1 MAQDFSYRYPLVDGH
16 GNFGS
21 IDGDGAAAM
30 RYTEARMS
38 KISAEM
44 LRDLRKNTVDFVP
57 NYDATELEPA
67 VLPARIPNLLVNG
80 ATGIAVGMAS
90 NIPPHNLGEVIDGT
104 IALMENPEL
113 SSEYHPHG
121 DSSIYEALVRMAQD
135 FSYRY
140 PLVDGH
146 GNFGS
151 IDGDGAAAMRYT
163 EARMSKI
170 SAEMLRDLRKNT
182 VDFVPNYDAT
192 ELEPAVLPA
201 RIPNLLVNG
210 ATGIAVGMASNIPPH
225 NLGEVIDGTIALME
239 NPELSSEDLMH
250 FIPGPDFPTGGIIMG
265 ADGLRQ
271 AYNTGTG
278 TIVVRSKCEI
288 IEPKNR
294 KSHAEII
301 VTEIPYGIR
310 KSTILERIGE
320 VAKEHIVD
328 GIVDLRDE
336 SSMRGMRIVIEV
348 RNDVNPHV
356 LLNNLYKYTQLQS
369 SFGINNIALV
379 DGRPEAL
386 SLKRALEV
394 YINHQIDVITRRTN
408 FELDEDLKRMH
419 ILEGFIIA
427 TDHID
432 EIIKIIRGSMNG
444 EEKDLLMQRF
454 NLSERQAQAILDMQ
468 LRRLSGL
475 SRQKTEEEY
484 KFLASEVERLR
495 HILESKENKEE
506 IIKNELLEIK
516 AKYNDKRKSE
526 MALHLDLNIEN
537 EDLIPRDDVLITITR
552 GGYAKRMKTSEYR
565 SQSRGGVGIT
575 GIKTKENDIVEHVI
589 STSTHDFLLFFTNLG
604 RVYKLKGY
612 QIPEGNRTSK
622 GIPLV
627 NMINFQDGEHLAAVT
642 NISDIANQE
651 QCIFFATKK
660 GIIKRTSVSQFQN
673 IRTNGINAI
682 NLTEGD
688 ELLQV
693 EVTDGHREIILGAS
707 NGKAIRFNEE
717 TVREIGR
724 SATGVRG
731 MKLNEGDELV
741 GMAVV
746 RDDVKDILVVT
757 EKGYG
762 KRTDADEY
770 RLQTRGGMGVK
781 TLNITDKNGRLASLR
796 AVNDDLDLIAT
807 TNKGVTIRMHCADIS
822 QTGRAAQGVKLIR
835 LRDDQHVSSIA
846 IVEREDDEVVQ
857 VESPVA
863 SQEVSVDSPQ
873 ENNQAE

>member
-1 MAQDFSYRYPLVDGH
+1 MENDDKNINENNEILDDEEEEKLQVGEISSSQEYNHGKIDSVMLSGKLKRSFLNYAMSVIVDRALPDAR
-16 GNFGS
+16 
-21 IDGDGAAAM
+21 DGLKPVQRRILYGMD
-30 RYTEARMS
+30 
-38 KISAEM
+38 
-44 LRDLRKNTVDFVP
+44 
-57 NYDATELEPA
+57 ELKVYYNVA
-67 VLPARIPNLLVNG
+67 HKKSARI
-80 ATGIAVGMAS
+80 VGDVM
-90 NIPPHNLGEVIDGT
+90 GK
-104 IALMENPEL
+104 
-113 SSEYHPHG
+113 YHPHG

-210 ATGIAVGMASNIPPH
+210 ATGIAVGMATNIPPH

-781 TLNITDKNGRLASLR
+781 SLNITDKNGRLASLR

-873 ENNQAE
+873 ENIQAE

>member
-1 MAQDFSYRYPLVDGH
+1 MENDDKNINENNEILDDEEEEKLQVGEISSSQEYNHGKIDSVMLSGKLKRSFLNYAMSVIVDRALPDAR
-16 GNFGS
+16 
-21 IDGDGAAAM
+21 DGLKPVQRRILYGMD
-30 RYTEARMS
+30 
-38 KISAEM
+38 
-44 LRDLRKNTVDFVP
+44 
-57 NYDATELEPA
+57 ELKVYYNVA
-67 VLPARIPNLLVNG
+67 HKKSARI
-80 ATGIAVGMAS
+80 VGDVM
-90 NIPPHNLGEVIDGT
+90 GK
-104 IALMENPEL
+104 
-113 SSEYHPHG
+113 YHPHG

-210 ATGIAVGMASNIPPH
+210 ATGIAVGMATNIPPH

-328 GIVDLRDE
+328 GIIDLRDE

-873 ENNQAE
+873 ENMVLSKVR

>member
-1 MAQDFSYRYPLVDGH
+1 MENDDKNINENNEILDDEEEEKLQVGEISSSQDYNHGKIDSVMLSGKLKRSFLNYAMSVIVDRALPDAR
-16 GNFGS
+16 
-21 IDGDGAAAM
+21 DGLKPVQRRILYGMD
-30 RYTEARMS
+30 
-38 KISAEM
+38 
-44 LRDLRKNTVDFVP
+44 
-57 NYDATELEPA
+57 ELKVYYNVA
-67 VLPARIPNLLVNG
+67 HKKSARI
-80 ATGIAVGMAS
+80 VGDVM
-90 NIPPHNLGEVIDGT
+90 GK
-104 IALMENPEL
+104 
-113 SSEYHPHG
+113 YHPHG

-210 ATGIAVGMASNIPPH
+210 ATGIAVGMATNIPPH

>member
-1 MAQDFSYRYPLVDGH
+1 MENDDKNINENNEILDDEEEEKLQVGEISSSQEYNHGKIDSVMLSGKLKRSFLNYAMSVIVDRALPDAR
-16 GNFGS
+16 
-21 IDGDGAAAM
+21 DGLKPVQRRILYGMD
-30 RYTEARMS
+30 
-38 KISAEM
+38 
-44 LRDLRKNTVDFVP
+44 
-57 NYDATELEPA
+57 ELKVYYNVA
-67 VLPARIPNLLVNG
+67 HKKSARI
-80 ATGIAVGMAS
+80 VGDVM
-90 NIPPHNLGEVIDGT
+90 GK
-104 IALMENPEL
+104 
-113 SSEYHPHG
+113 YHPHG

-210 ATGIAVGMASNIPPH
+210 ATGIAVGMATNIPPH

-239 NPELSSEDLMH
+239 NPELSSEDLIH

-873 ENNQAE
+873 ENIQAE

>member
-1 MAQDFSYRYPLVDGH
+1 MENDDKNINENNEILDDEEEEKLQVGEISSSQEYNHGKIDSVMLSGKLKRSFLNYAMSVIVDRALPDAR
-16 GNFGS
+16 
-21 IDGDGAAAM
+21 DGLKPVQRRILYGMD
-30 RYTEARMS
+30 
-38 KISAEM
+38 
-44 LRDLRKNTVDFVP
+44 
-57 NYDATELEPA
+57 ELKVYYNVA
-67 VLPARIPNLLVNG
+67 HKKSARI
-80 ATGIAVGMAS
+80 VGDVM
-90 NIPPHNLGEVIDGT
+90 GK
-104 IALMENPEL
+104 
-113 SSEYHPHG
+113 YHPHG

-210 ATGIAVGMASNIPPH
+210 ATGIAVGMATNIPPH

-294 KSHAEII
+294 KSHTEII

-781 TLNITDKNGRLASLR
+781 TLNITDKNGRLASLS

>member
-1 MAQDFSYRYPLVDGH
+1 MENDDKNINENNEILDDEEEEKLQVGEISSSQEYNHGKIDSVMLSGKLKRSFLNYAMSVIVDRALPDAR
-16 GNFGS
+16 
-21 IDGDGAAAM
+21 DGLKPVQRRILYGMD
-30 RYTEARMS
+30 
-38 KISAEM
+38 
-44 LRDLRKNTVDFVP
+44 
-57 NYDATELEPA
+57 ELKVYYNVA
-67 VLPARIPNLLVNG
+67 HKKSARI
-80 ATGIAVGMAS
+80 VGDVM
-90 NIPPHNLGEVIDGT
+90 GK
-104 IALMENPEL
+104 
-113 SSEYHPHG
+113 YHPHG

-210 ATGIAVGMASNIPPH
+210 ATGIAVGMATNIPPH

-516 AKYNDKRKSE
+516 VKYNDKRKSE

>member
-1 MAQDFSYRYPLVDGH
+1 MENDDKNINENNEILDDEEEEKLQVGEISSSQEYNHGKIDSVMLSGKLKRSFLNYAMSVIVDRALPDAR
-16 GNFGS
+16 
-21 IDGDGAAAM
+21 DGLKPVQRRILYGMD
-30 RYTEARMS
+30 
-38 KISAEM
+38 
-44 LRDLRKNTVDFVP
+44 
-57 NYDATELEPA
+57 ELKVYYNVA
-67 VLPARIPNLLVNG
+67 HKKSARI
-80 ATGIAVGMAS
+80 VGDVM
-90 NIPPHNLGEVIDGT
+90 GK
-104 IALMENPEL
+104 
-113 SSEYHPHG
+113 YHPHG

-210 ATGIAVGMASNIPPH
+210 ATGIAVGMATNIPPH

-873 ENNQAE
+873 ENIQVE

>member
-1 MAQDFSYRYPLVDGH
+1 MENDDKNINENNEILDDEEEEKLQVGEISSSQEYNHGKIDSVMLSGKLKRSFLNYAMSVIVDRALPDAR
-16 GNFGS
+16 
-21 IDGDGAAAM
+21 DGLKPVQRRILYGMD
-30 RYTEARMS
+30 
-38 KISAEM
+38 
-44 LRDLRKNTVDFVP
+44 
-57 NYDATELEPA
+57 ELKVYYNVA
-67 VLPARIPNLLVNG
+67 HKKSARI
-80 ATGIAVGMAS
+80 VGDVM
-90 NIPPHNLGEVIDGT
+90 GK
-104 IALMENPEL
+104 
-113 SSEYHPHG
+113 YHPHG

-210 ATGIAVGMASNIPPH
+210 ATGIAVGMATNIPPH

-250 FIPGPDFPTGGIIMG
+250 FIPGPDLPTGGIIMG

-873 ENNQAE
+873 ENIQAE

>member
-1 MAQDFSYRYPLVDGH
+1 MENDDKNINENNEILDDEEEEKLQVGEISSSQEYNHGKIDSVMLSGKLKRSFLNYAMSVIVDRALPDAR
-16 GNFGS
+16 
-21 IDGDGAAAM
+21 DGLKPVQRRILYGMD
-30 RYTEARMS
+30 
-38 KISAEM
+38 
-44 LRDLRKNTVDFVP
+44 
-57 NYDATELEPA
+57 ELKVYYNVA
-67 VLPARIPNLLVNG
+67 HKKSARI
-80 ATGIAVGMAS
+80 VGDVM
-90 NIPPHNLGEVIDGT
+90 GK
-104 IALMENPEL
+104 
-113 SSEYHPHG
+113 YHPHG

-210 ATGIAVGMASNIPPH
+210 ATGIAVGMATNIPPH

-526 MALHLDLNIEN
+526 MALHLELNIEN

>member
-1 MAQDFSYRYPLVDGH
+1 MENDDKNINENNEILDDEEEEKLQVGEISSSQEYNHGKIDSVMLSGKLKRSFLNYAMSVIVDRALPDAR
-16 GNFGS
+16 
-21 IDGDGAAAM
+21 DGLKPVQRRILYGMD
-30 RYTEARMS
+30 
-38 KISAEM
+38 
-44 LRDLRKNTVDFVP
+44 
-57 NYDATELEPA
+57 ELKVYYNVA
-67 VLPARIPNLLVNG
+67 HKKSARI
-80 ATGIAVGMAS
+80 VGDVM
-90 NIPPHNLGEVIDGT
+90 GK
-104 IALMENPEL
+104 
-113 SSEYHPHG
+113 YHPHG

-210 ATGIAVGMASNIPPH
+210 ATGIAVGMATNIPPH

>member
-1 MAQDFSYRYPLVDGH
+1 MENDDKNINENNEILDDEEEEKLQVGEISSSQEYNHGKIDSVMLSGKLKRSFLNYAMSVIVDRALPDAR
-16 GNFGS
+16 
-21 IDGDGAAAM
+21 DGLKPVQRRILYGMD
-30 RYTEARMS
+30 
-38 KISAEM
+38 
-44 LRDLRKNTVDFVP
+44 
-57 NYDATELEPA
+57 ELKVYYNVA
-67 VLPARIPNLLVNG
+67 HKKSARI
-80 ATGIAVGMAS
+80 VGDVM
-90 NIPPHNLGEVIDGT
+90 GK
-104 IALMENPEL
+104 
-113 SSEYHPHG
+113 YHPHG

-210 ATGIAVGMASNIPPH
+210 ATGIAVGMATNIPPH

-807 TNKGVTIRMHCADIS
+807 TNKGVTIRMHCANIS

-873 ENNQAE
+873 ENIQAE

>member
-1 MAQDFSYRYPLVDGH
+1 MENDDKNINENNEILDDEEEEKLQVGEISSSQEYNHGKIDSVMLSGKLKRSFLNYAMSVIVDRALPDAR
-16 GNFGS
+16 
-21 IDGDGAAAM
+21 DGLKPVQRRILYGMD
-30 RYTEARMS
+30 
-38 KISAEM
+38 
-44 LRDLRKNTVDFVP
+44 
-57 NYDATELEPA
+57 ELKVYYNVA
-67 VLPARIPNLLVNG
+67 HKKSARI
-80 ATGIAVGMAS
+80 VGDVM
-90 NIPPHNLGEVIDGT
+90 GK
-104 IALMENPEL
+104 
-113 SSEYHPHG
+113 YHPHG
-121 DSSIYEALVRMAQD
+121 DYSIYEALVRMAQD

-210 ATGIAVGMASNIPPH
+210 ATGIAVGMATNIPPH

-278 TIVVRSKCEI
+278 TIAVRSKCEI

-873 ENNQAE
+873 ENIQAE

>member
-1 MAQDFSYRYPLVDGH
+1 M
-16 GNFGS
+16 
-21 IDGDGAAAM
+21 
-30 RYTEARMS
+30 
-38 KISAEM
+38 
-44 LRDLRKNTVDFVP
+44 
-57 NYDATELEPA
+57 
-67 VLPARIPNLLVNG
+67 
-80 ATGIAVGMAS
+80 
-90 NIPPHNLGEVIDGT
+90 
-104 IALMENPEL
+104 
-113 SSEYHPHG
+113 
-121 DSSIYEALVRMAQD
+121 
-135 FSYRY
+135 
-140 PLVDGH
+140 
-146 GNFGS
+146 
-151 IDGDGAAAMRYT
+151 
-163 EARMSKI
+163 
-170 SAEMLRDLRKNT
+170 
-182 VDFVPNYDAT
+182 
-192 ELEPAVLPA
+192 
-201 RIPNLLVNG
+201 
-210 ATGIAVGMASNIPPH
+210 
-225 NLGEVIDGTIALME
+225 
-239 NPELSSEDLMH
+239 
-250 FIPGPDFPTGGIIMG
+250 
-265 ADGLRQ
+265 
-271 AYNTGTG
+271 
-278 TIVVRSKCEI
+278 
-288 IEPKNR
+288 
-294 KSHAEII
+294 
-301 VTEIPYGIR
+301 
-310 KSTILERIGE
+310 
-320 VAKEHIVD
+320 
-328 GIVDLRDE
+328 
-336 SSMRGMRIVIEV
+336 
-348 RNDVNPHV
+348 
-356 LLNNLYKYTQLQS
+356 
-369 SFGINNIALV
+369 
-379 DGRPEAL
+379 
-386 SLKRALEV
+386 
-394 YINHQIDVITRRTN
+394 
-408 FELDEDLKRMH
+408 
-419 ILEGFIIA
+419 
-427 TDHID
+427 
-432 EIIKIIRGSMNG
+432 
-444 EEKDLLMQRF
+444 
-454 NLSERQAQAILDMQ
+454 
-468 LRRLSGL
+468 
-475 SRQKTEEEY
+475 
-484 KFLASEVERLR
+484 
-495 HILESKENKEE
+495 
-506 IIKNELLEIK
+506 
-516 AKYNDKRKSE
+516 
-526 MALHLDLNIEN
+526 
-537 EDLIPRDDVLITITR
+537 
-552 GGYAKRMKTSEYR
+552 
-565 SQSRGGVGIT
+565 
-575 GIKTKENDIVEHVI
+575 
-589 STSTHDFLLFFTNLG
+589 FFTNLG

>member
-1 MAQDFSYRYPLVDGH
+1 MENDDKNINENNEILDDEEEEKLQVGEISSSQEYNHGKIDSVMLSGKLKRSFLNYAMSVIVDRALPDAR
-16 GNFGS
+16 
-21 IDGDGAAAM
+21 DGLKPVQRRILYGMD
-30 RYTEARMS
+30 
-38 KISAEM
+38 
-44 LRDLRKNTVDFVP
+44 
-57 NYDATELEPA
+57 ELKVYYNVA
-67 VLPARIPNLLVNG
+67 HKKSARI
-80 ATGIAVGMAS
+80 VGDVM
-90 NIPPHNLGEVIDGT
+90 GK
-104 IALMENPEL
+104 
-113 SSEYHPHG
+113 YHPHG

-210 ATGIAVGMASNIPPH
+210 ATGIAVGMATNIPPH

-863 SQEVSVDSPQ
+863 SQEVSVDSLQ
-873 ENNQAE
+873 ENIQAE

>member
-1 MAQDFSYRYPLVDGH
+1 MEEENKRYDYVEDVEISKEMRTAFLDYSMSVIVSRALPDVRDGMKPVH
-16 GNFGS
+16 RR
-21 IDGDGAAAM
+21 ILHAM
-30 RYTEARMS
+30 NQLGITSGVAHKKS
-38 KISAEM
+38 
-44 LRDLRKNTVDFVP
+44 
-57 NYDATELEPA
+57 
-67 VLPARIPNLLVNG
+67 ARIV
-80 ATGIAVGMAS
+80 
-90 NIPPHNLGEVIDGT
+90 GEVIGK
-104 IALMENPEL
+104 
-113 SSEYHPHG
+113 YHPHG
-121 DSSIYEALVRMAQD
+121 DTAVYDAMVRMAQD

-210 ATGIAVGMASNIPPH
+210 ATGIAVGMATNIPPH

>member
-1 MAQDFSYRYPLVDGH
+1 MENDDKNINENNEILDDEEEEKLQVGEISSSQEYNHGKIDSVMLSGKLKRSFLNYAMSVIVDRALPDAR
-16 GNFGS
+16 
-21 IDGDGAAAM
+21 DGLKPVQRRILYGMD
-30 RYTEARMS
+30 
-38 KISAEM
+38 
-44 LRDLRKNTVDFVP
+44 
-57 NYDATELEPA
+57 ELKVYYNVA
-67 VLPARIPNLLVNG
+67 HKKSARI
-80 ATGIAVGMAS
+80 VGDVM
-90 NIPPHNLGEVIDGT
+90 GK
-104 IALMENPEL
+104 
-113 SSEYHPHG
+113 YHPHG

-210 ATGIAVGMASNIPPH
+210 ATGIAVGMATNIPPH

-348 RNDVNPHV
+348 RNDVNHHV

>member
-1 MAQDFSYRYPLVDGH
+1 MENDDKNINENNEILDDEEEEKLQVGEISSSQEYNHGKIDSVMLSGKLKRSFLNYAMSVIVDRALPDAR
-16 GNFGS
+16 
-21 IDGDGAAAM
+21 DGLKPVQRRILYGMD
-30 RYTEARMS
+30 
-38 KISAEM
+38 
-44 LRDLRKNTVDFVP
+44 
-57 NYDATELEPA
+57 ELKVYYNVA
-67 VLPARIPNLLVNG
+67 HKKSARI
-80 ATGIAVGMAS
+80 VGDVM
-90 NIPPHNLGEVIDGT
+90 GK
-104 IALMENPEL
+104 
-113 SSEYHPHG
+113 YHPHG

-210 ATGIAVGMASNIPPH
+210 ATGIAVGMATNIPPH

-369 SFGINNIALV
+369 SFGINNLALV

>member
-1 MAQDFSYRYPLVDGH
+1 MENDDKNINENNEILDDEEEEKLQVGEISSSQEYNHGKIDSVMLSGKLKRSFLNYAMSVIVDRALPDAR
-16 GNFGS
+16 
-21 IDGDGAAAM
+21 DGLKPVQRRILYGMD
-30 RYTEARMS
+30 
-38 KISAEM
+38 
-44 LRDLRKNTVDFVP
+44 
-57 NYDATELEPA
+57 ELKVYYNVA
-67 VLPARIPNLLVNG
+67 HKKSARI
-80 ATGIAVGMAS
+80 VGDVM
-90 NIPPHNLGEVIDGT
+90 GK
-104 IALMENPEL
+104 
-113 SSEYHPHG
+113 YHPHG

-210 ATGIAVGMASNIPPH
+210 ATGIAVGMATNIPPH

-239 NPELSSEDLMH
+239 KPELSSEDLMH

-873 ENNQAE
+873 ENIQAE

>member
-1 MAQDFSYRYPLVDGH
+1 MENDDKNINENNEILDDEEEEKLQVGEISSSQEYNHGKIDSVMLSGKLKRSFFNYAMSVIVDRALPDAR
-16 GNFGS
+16 
-21 IDGDGAAAM
+21 DGLKPVQRRILYGMD
-30 RYTEARMS
+30 
-38 KISAEM
+38 
-44 LRDLRKNTVDFVP
+44 
-57 NYDATELEPA
+57 ELKVYYNVA
-67 VLPARIPNLLVNG
+67 HKKSARI
-80 ATGIAVGMAS
+80 VGDVM
-90 NIPPHNLGEVIDGT
+90 GK
-104 IALMENPEL
+104 
-113 SSEYHPHG
+113 YHPHG

-210 ATGIAVGMASNIPPH
+210 ATGIAVGMATNIPPH

>member
-1 MAQDFSYRYPLVDGH
+1 MENDEKNLNENNEALDDEEEKLQVGEISSSQEYNHGKIDSVMLSGKLKRSFLNYAMSVIVDRALPDAR
-16 GNFGS
+16 
-21 IDGDGAAAM
+21 DGLKPVQRRILYGMD
-30 RYTEARMS
+30 
-38 KISAEM
+38 
-44 LRDLRKNTVDFVP
+44 
-57 NYDATELEPA
+57 ELKVYYNVA
-67 VLPARIPNLLVNG
+67 HKKSARI
-80 ATGIAVGMAS
+80 VGDVM
-90 NIPPHNLGEVIDGT
+90 GK
-104 IALMENPEL
+104 
-113 SSEYHPHG
+113 YHPHG

-210 ATGIAVGMASNIPPH
+210 ATGIAVGMATNIPPH

-239 NPELSSEDLMH
+239 NPMLTSEDLMH

-271 AYNTGTG
+271 AYNTGIG

-294 KSHAEII
+294 KQHAEII
-301 VTEIPYGIR
+301 VSEIPYGIR

-336 SSMRGMRIVIEV
+336 SSMKGMRIVIEV

-356 LLNNLYKYTQLQS
+356 LLNNLFKYTQLQS

-379 DGRPEAL
+379 EGKPEAL
-386 SLKRALEV
+386 SLKHALEV

-484 KFLASEVERLR
+484 KELEVEVEKLR

-537 EDLIPRDDVLITITR
+537 EDLIPRDDVLITVTR

-575 GIKTKENDIVEHVI
+575 GIKTKENDIVEHII

-627 NMINFQDGEHLAAVT
+627 NMINFQEGEHLAAIT
-642 NISDIANQE
+642 NISDIANHD
-651 QCIFFATKK
+651 QCIFFATKN
-660 GIIKRTSVSQFQN
+660 GTIKRTSVSQFQN

-682 NLTEGD
+682 NLAEGD

-707 NGKAIRFNEE
+707 NGKAIRFKEE
-717 TVREIGR
+717 DVREIGR

-731 MKLNEGDELV
+731 MKLNEGDVIV

-762 KRTDADEY
+762 KRTDVDEY

-781 TLNITDKNGRLASLR
+781 TLNVTEKNGRLASLC

-846 IVEREDDEVVQ
+846 IVEREDDEA
-857 VESPVA
+857 VEDVA
-863 SQEVSVDSPQ
+863 SQATNPVADSQ
-873 ENNQAE
+873 VEEASSTQSE

>member
-1 MAQDFSYRYPLVDGH
+1 MENDDKNINENNEILDDEEEEKLQVGEISSSQEYNHGKIDSVMLSGKLKRSFLNYAMSVIVDRALPDAR
-16 GNFGS
+16 
-21 IDGDGAAAM
+21 DGLKPVQRRILYGMD
-30 RYTEARMS
+30 
-38 KISAEM
+38 
-44 LRDLRKNTVDFVP
+44 
-57 NYDATELEPA
+57 ELKVYYNVA
-67 VLPARIPNLLVNG
+67 HKKSARI
-80 ATGIAVGMAS
+80 VGDVM
-90 NIPPHNLGEVIDGT
+90 GK
-104 IALMENPEL
+104 
-113 SSEYHPHG
+113 YHPHG

-210 ATGIAVGMASNIPPH
+210 ATGIAVGMATNIPPH

-682 NLTEGD
+682 NLTGGD

-873 ENNQAE
+873 ENIQAE

>member
-1 MAQDFSYRYPLVDGH
+1 MENDDKNINENNEILDDEEEEKLQVGEISSSQEYNHGKIDSVMLSGKLKRSFLNYAMSVIVDRALPDAR
-16 GNFGS
+16 
-21 IDGDGAAAM
+21 DGLKPVQRRILYGMD
-30 RYTEARMS
+30 
-38 KISAEM
+38 
-44 LRDLRKNTVDFVP
+44 
-57 NYDATELEPA
+57 ELKVYYNVA
-67 VLPARIPNLLVNG
+67 HKKSARI
-80 ATGIAVGMAS
+80 VGDVM
-90 NIPPHNLGEVIDGT
+90 GK
-104 IALMENPEL
+104 
-113 SSEYHPHG
+113 YHPHG

-210 ATGIAVGMASNIPPH
+210 ATGIAVGMATNIPPH

-781 TLNITDKNGRLASLR
+781 TLNIADKNGRLASLR

-873 ENNQAE
+873 ENIQAE

>member
-1 MAQDFSYRYPLVDGH
+1 MENDDKNINENNEILDDEEEEKLQVGEISSSQEYNHGKIDSVMLSGKLKRSFLNYAMSVIVDRALPDAR
-16 GNFGS
+16 
-21 IDGDGAAAM
+21 DGLKPVQRRILYGMD
-30 RYTEARMS
+30 
-38 KISAEM
+38 
-44 LRDLRKNTVDFVP
+44 
-57 NYDATELEPA
+57 ELKVYYNVA
-67 VLPARIPNLLVNG
+67 HKKSARI
-80 ATGIAVGMAS
+80 VGDVM
-90 NIPPHNLGEVIDGT
+90 GK
-104 IALMENPEL
+104 
-113 SSEYHPHG
+113 YHPHG

-210 ATGIAVGMASNIPPH
+210 ATGIAVGMATNIPPH

-846 IVEREDDEVVQ
+846 IVESEDDEVVQ

-873 ENNQAE
+873 ENIQAE

>member
-1 MAQDFSYRYPLVDGH
+1 MENDDKNINENNEILDDEEEEKLQVGEISSSQEYNHGKIDSVMLSGKLKRSFLNYAMSVIVDRALPDAR
-16 GNFGS
+16 
-21 IDGDGAAAM
+21 DGLKPVQRRILYGMD
-30 RYTEARMS
+30 
-38 KISAEM
+38 
-44 LRDLRKNTVDFVP
+44 
-57 NYDATELEPA
+57 ELKVYYNVA
-67 VLPARIPNLLVNG
+67 HKKSARI
-80 ATGIAVGMAS
+80 VGDVM
-90 NIPPHNLGEVIDGT
+90 GK
-104 IALMENPEL
+104 
-113 SSEYHPHG
+113 YHPHG

-210 ATGIAVGMASNIPPH
+210 ATGIAVGMATNIPPH

-495 HILESKENKEE
+495 HILKSKENKEE

-873 ENNQAE
+873 ENIQAE

>member
-1 MAQDFSYRYPLVDGH
+1 MENDDKNINENNEILDDEEEEKLQVGEISSSQEYNHGKIDSVMLSGKLKRSFLNYAMSVIVDRALPDAR
-16 GNFGS
+16 
-21 IDGDGAAAM
+21 DGLKPVQRRILYGMD
-30 RYTEARMS
+30 
-38 KISAEM
+38 
-44 LRDLRKNTVDFVP
+44 
-57 NYDATELEPA
+57 ELKVYYNVA
-67 VLPARIPNLLVNG
+67 HKKSARI
-80 ATGIAVGMAS
+80 VGDVM
-90 NIPPHNLGEVIDGT
+90 GK
-104 IALMENPEL
+104 
-113 SSEYHPHG
+113 YHPHG

-210 ATGIAVGMASNIPPH
+210 ATGIAVGMATNIPPH

-746 RDDVKDILVVT
+746 RDDVKDVLVVT

-873 ENNQAE
+873 ENIQAE

>member
-1 MAQDFSYRYPLVDGH
+1 MENDDKNINENNEILDDEEEEKLQVGEISSSQEYNHGKIDSVMLSGKLKRSFLNYAMSVIVDRALPDAR
-16 GNFGS
+16 
-21 IDGDGAAAM
+21 DGLKPVQRRILYGMD
-30 RYTEARMS
+30 
-38 KISAEM
+38 
-44 LRDLRKNTVDFVP
+44 
-57 NYDATELEPA
+57 ELKVYYNVA
-67 VLPARIPNLLVNG
+67 HKKSARI
-80 ATGIAVGMAS
+80 VGDVM
-90 NIPPHNLGEVIDGT
+90 GK
-104 IALMENPEL
+104 
-113 SSEYHPHG
+113 YHPHG

-210 ATGIAVGMASNIPPH
+210 ATGIAVGMATNIPPH

-394 YINHQIDVITRRTN
+394 YINHQIDVITRRTI

>member
-1 MAQDFSYRYPLVDGH
+1 MENDDKNINENNEILDDEEEEKLQVGEISSSQEYNHGKIDSVMLSGKLKRSFLNYAMSVIVDRALPDAR
-16 GNFGS
+16 
-21 IDGDGAAAM
+21 DGLKPVQRRILYGMD
-30 RYTEARMS
+30 
-38 KISAEM
+38 
-44 LRDLRKNTVDFVP
+44 
-57 NYDATELEPA
+57 ELKVYYNVA
-67 VLPARIPNLLVNG
+67 HKKSARI
-80 ATGIAVGMAS
+80 VGDVM
-90 NIPPHNLGEVIDGT
+90 GK
-104 IALMENPEL
+104 
-113 SSEYHPHG
+113 YHPHG

-210 ATGIAVGMASNIPPH
+210 ATGIAVGMATNIPPH

-873 ENNQAE
+873 ENIQAE

>member
-1 MAQDFSYRYPLVDGH
+1 MENDDKNINENNEILDDEEEEKLQVGEISSSQEYNHGKIDSVMLSGKLKRSFLNYAMSVIVDRALPDAR
-16 GNFGS
+16 
-21 IDGDGAAAM
+21 DGLKPVQRRILYGMD
-30 RYTEARMS
+30 
-38 KISAEM
+38 
-44 LRDLRKNTVDFVP
+44 
-57 NYDATELEPA
+57 ELKVYYNVA
-67 VLPARIPNLLVNG
+67 HKKSARI
-80 ATGIAVGMAS
+80 VGDVM
-90 NIPPHNLGEVIDGT
+90 GK
-104 IALMENPEL
+104 
-113 SSEYHPHG
+113 YHPHG

-210 ATGIAVGMASNIPPH
+210 ATGIAVGMATNIPPH

-746 RDDVKDILVVT
+746 RDDVKDILIVT

-873 ENNQAE
+873 ENIQAE

>member
-1 MAQDFSYRYPLVDGH
+1 MENDDKNINENNEIIDDEEEEKLQVGEISSSQEYNHGKIDSVMLSGKLKRSFLNYAMSVIVDRALPDAR
-16 GNFGS
+16 
-21 IDGDGAAAM
+21 DGLKPVQRRILYGMD
-30 RYTEARMS
+30 
-38 KISAEM
+38 
-44 LRDLRKNTVDFVP
+44 
-57 NYDATELEPA
+57 ELKVYYNVA
-67 VLPARIPNLLVNG
+67 HKKSARI
-80 ATGIAVGMAS
+80 VGDVM
-90 NIPPHNLGEVIDGT
+90 GK
-104 IALMENPEL
+104 
-113 SSEYHPHG
+113 YHPHG

-210 ATGIAVGMASNIPPH
+210 ATGIAVGMATNIPPH

-627 NMINFQDGEHLAAVT
+627 NMINFQDGERLAAIT
-642 NISDIANQE
+642 NISDIANEE

-807 TNKGVTIRMHCADIS
+807 TNKGITIRMHCADIS

-857 VESPVA
+857 AESPVA
-863 SQEVSVDSPQ
+863 SQEVSVASPQ

>member
-1 MAQDFSYRYPLVDGH
+1 MENDDKNINENNEILDDEEEEKLQVGEISSSQEYNHGKIDSVMLSGKLKRSFLNYAMSVIVDRALPDAR
-16 GNFGS
+16 
-21 IDGDGAAAM
+21 DGLKPVQRRILYGMD
-30 RYTEARMS
+30 
-38 KISAEM
+38 
-44 LRDLRKNTVDFVP
+44 
-57 NYDATELEPA
+57 ELKVYYNVA
-67 VLPARIPNLLVNG
+67 HKKSARI
-80 ATGIAVGMAS
+80 VGDVM
-90 NIPPHNLGEVIDGT
+90 GK
-104 IALMENPEL
+104 
-113 SSEYHPHG
+113 YHPHG

-210 ATGIAVGMASNIPPH
+210 ATGIAVGMATNIPPH

-444 EEKDLLMQRF
+444 EEKDLLMKRF

>member
-1 MAQDFSYRYPLVDGH
+1 MENDDKNINENNEILDDEEEEKLQVGEISSSQEYNHGKIDSVMLSGKLKRSFLNYAMSVIVDRALPDAR
-16 GNFGS
+16 
-21 IDGDGAAAM
+21 DGLKPVQRRILYGMD
-30 RYTEARMS
+30 
-38 KISAEM
+38 
-44 LRDLRKNTVDFVP
+44 
-57 NYDATELEPA
+57 ELKVYYNVA
-67 VLPARIPNLLVNG
+67 HKKSARI
-80 ATGIAVGMAS
+80 VGDVM
-90 NIPPHNLGEVIDGT
+90 GK
-104 IALMENPEL
+104 
-113 SSEYHPHG
+113 YHPHG

-210 ATGIAVGMASNIPPH
+210 ATGIAVGMATNIPPH

-781 TLNITDKNGRLASLR
+781 SLNITDKNGRLASLR

>member
-1 MAQDFSYRYPLVDGH
+1 MENDDKNINENNEILDDEEEEKLQVGEISSSQEYNHGKIDSVMLSGKLKRSFLNYAMSVIVDRALPDAR
-16 GNFGS
+16 
-21 IDGDGAAAM
+21 DGLKPVQRRILYGMD
-30 RYTEARMS
+30 
-38 KISAEM
+38 
-44 LRDLRKNTVDFVP
+44 
-57 NYDATELEPA
+57 ELKVYYNVA
-67 VLPARIPNLLVNG
+67 HKKSARI
-80 ATGIAVGMAS
+80 VGDVM
-90 NIPPHNLGEVIDGT
+90 GK
-104 IALMENPEL
+104 
-113 SSEYHPHG
+113 YHPHG

-210 ATGIAVGMASNIPPH
+210 ATGIAVGMATNIPPH

-873 ENNQAE
+873 ENIRAE

>member
-1 MAQDFSYRYPLVDGH
+1 MENDDKNINENNEILDDEEEEKLQVGEISSSQEYNHGKIDSVMLSGKLKRSFLNYAMSVIVDRALPDAR
-16 GNFGS
+16 
-21 IDGDGAAAM
+21 DGLKPVQRRILYGMD
-30 RYTEARMS
+30 
-38 KISAEM
+38 
-44 LRDLRKNTVDFVP
+44 
-57 NYDATELEPA
+57 ELKLYYNVA
-67 VLPARIPNLLVNG
+67 HKKSARI
-80 ATGIAVGMAS
+80 VGDVM
-90 NIPPHNLGEVIDGT
+90 GK
-104 IALMENPEL
+104 
-113 SSEYHPHG
+113 YHPHG

-210 ATGIAVGMASNIPPH
+210 ATGIAVGMATNIPPH

>member
-1 MAQDFSYRYPLVDGH
+1 MENDDKNINENNEILDDEEEEKLQVGEVSSSQEYNHGKIDSVMLSGKLKRSFLNYAMSVIVDRALPDAR
-16 GNFGS
+16 
-21 IDGDGAAAM
+21 DGLKPVQRRILYGMD
-30 RYTEARMS
+30 
-38 KISAEM
+38 
-44 LRDLRKNTVDFVP
+44 
-57 NYDATELEPA
+57 ELKVYYNVA
-67 VLPARIPNLLVNG
+67 HKKSARI
-80 ATGIAVGMAS
+80 VGDVM
-90 NIPPHNLGEVIDGT
+90 GK
-104 IALMENPEL
+104 
-113 SSEYHPHG
+113 YHPHG

-210 ATGIAVGMASNIPPH
+210 ATGIAVGMATNIPPH

-394 YINHQIDVITRRTN
+394 YTNHQIDVITRRTN

-873 ENNQAE
+873 ENIQAE